1 MNIYPIRHFFKNLS
15 HVGWPVKTKEVRSPH
30 GVRLRLLGTNPVF
43 LKEESVLVLSYV
55 YLKLFRLNFYR

>member
-30 GVRLRLLGTNPVF
+30 GVRLRLLGTNPGRVCPCF
-43 LKEESVLVLSYV
+43 VLCLSQIIS
-55 YLKLFRLNFYR
+55 LKLL